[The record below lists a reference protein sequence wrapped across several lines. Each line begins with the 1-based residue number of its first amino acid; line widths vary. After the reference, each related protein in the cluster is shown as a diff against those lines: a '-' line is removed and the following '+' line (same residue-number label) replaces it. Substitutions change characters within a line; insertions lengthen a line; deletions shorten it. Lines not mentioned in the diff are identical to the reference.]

1 MVQLNQLA
9 ALCPFGYHISED
21 THLHF
26 TTVSLPD
33 YIKAIMQ
40 QQDINTLVSA
50 EVLAEIVKRDK
61 LVILLC
67 YPTETLQIRVVH
79 YNKQMAIEEAY
90 KHIKDGDNKN

>member
-9 ALCPFGYHISED
+9 ALCPFGYHLSED
-21 THLHF
+21 SHIPF

-33 YIKAIMQ
+33 YIKAILQ
-40 QQDINTLVSA
+40 QQDINTLVTA
-50 EVLAEIVKRDK
+50 DILTEIVKRHK
-61 LVILLC
+61 LIILLC

-90 KHIKDGDNKN
+90 KHIKDANN